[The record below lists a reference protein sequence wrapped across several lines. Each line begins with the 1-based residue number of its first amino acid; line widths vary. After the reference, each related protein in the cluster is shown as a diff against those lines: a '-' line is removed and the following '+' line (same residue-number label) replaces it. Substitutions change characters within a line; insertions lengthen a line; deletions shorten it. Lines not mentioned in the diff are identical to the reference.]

1 MIKGIVMLA
10 ACIIIAGCGTLT
22 TKVYI
27 PEKTHVNQIQWM
39 TDGSCVVKAR
49 KGQILFNR
57 SGVKSRLAC
66 GYVGV
71 TGRNCPHCWN
81 EVWSDQDQ
89 RWHLIDL
96 YDKMNQDGWP
106 RDHYYE
112 YVTSLYWEGIPD
124 GAEVQLE
131 LGADWRSGIPA
142 EELKKMLPVGK

>member
-1 MIKGIVMLA
+1 MIKSIVMLA
-10 ACIIIAGCGTLT
+10 ACMIIAGCGALT

-27 PEKTHVNQIQWM
+27 PEKTHVDQIQWM
-39 TDGSCVVKAR
+39 TGGNCVVKAR

-57 SGVKSRLAC
+57 AGIKSRLAC

-81 EVWSDQDQ
+81 EVYCPDDGL
-89 RWHLIDL
+89 WHLIDL

-112 YVTSLYWEGIPD
+112 YVTSLYWKGIPD
-124 GAEVQLE
+124 VAEVQLE
-131 LGADWRSGIPA
+131 LGADWFAPESKA
-142 EELKKMLPVGK
+142 ELIKQLPRGK